1 MDWHAKNR
9 SEDGVLHI
17 PEDSRAMKRIEN
29 MWPKKFQDE
38 PRSLKFGLAIDGVNS
53 HFLLYRFI
61 EINYALHLVVD
72 NEHYIVF
79 HHFHYLNS

>member
-38 PRSLKFGLAIDGVNS
+38 PRSLKFGS
-53 HFLLYRFI
+53 S
-61 EINYALHLVVD
+61 ING
-72 NEHYIVF
+72 
-79 HHFHYLNS
+79 SR